1 MKVKEYVPALGA
13 VLLAAL
19 LLTAVSFALRGMQE
33 ERSRA
38 ALEQQLTLLLPG
50 STDFTHRSG
59 DGHLVQALYE
69 GQTGTVARVRCPGYV
84 YDVELLVAVGEEGTV
99 TGLTVWDARE
109 TLGLGSDIL
118 TDHTFLAQFLTTD
131 GTAEV
136 GEEIRPISGATVSS
150 RAVSRCV
157 GAAVSAIT
165 GVDVPS
171 QATPWGDA
179 P

>member
-1 MKVKEYVPALGA
+1 MKVKEYVPAFGA

-38 ALEQQLTLLLPG
+38 ALEEQLTLLLPG

-59 DGHLVQALYE
+59 DGHE

-84 YDVELLVAVGEEGTV
+84 YDVELLVAVGEKGTV

>member
-1 MKVKEYVPALGA
+1 MKLKEYAPALA
-13 VLLAAL
+13 MVLLAAL
-19 LLTAVSFALRGMQE
+19 VLWIANFSLR
-33 ERSRA
+33 SV
-38 ALEQQLTLLLPG
+38 QQTNAQRELQRRLQLLLPG
-50 STDFTHRSG
+50 STVFTAKAG

-69 GQTGTVARVRCPGYV
+69 GATGTVARVRCPGYV
-84 YDVELLVAVGEEGTV
+84 DDVELLVAVGAEGTV
-99 TGLTVWDARE
+99 TGLAVTDANE

-118 TDHTFLAQFLTTD
+118 FDHEFLAQFLTTD
-131 GTAEV
+131 GKAEV
-136 GEEIRPISGATVSS
+136 GEEILPVSGATVSS

-157 GAAVSAIT
+157 SAAVAAVT

>member
-1 MKVKEYVPALGA
+1 MKWKEYVPALGA
-13 VLLAAL
+13 AMLAAL
-19 LLTAVSFALRGMQE
+19 LLMAVAFALRGMQE

-38 ALEQQLTLLLPG
+38 ALERQLALLLPD
-50 STDFTHRSG
+50 SAEFTHRSG
-59 DGHLVQALYE
+59 DGQLVQALYE
-69 GQTGTVARVRCPGYV
+69 GESGTVARVRCPGYV
-84 YDVELLVAVGEEGTV
+84 YDVELLVAVGREGTV
-99 TGLTVWDARE
+99 TGLTVWDAHE

-118 TDHTFLAQFLTTD
+118 TDHQFLAQFLTTD
-131 GTAEV
+131 GTAEI
-136 GEEIRPISGATVSS
+136 GEEIRPITGATVSS

-157 GAAVSAIT
+157 GAAVSAVT